1 MLNKNIVILSIL
13 IAGLTGCASVDVMDD
28 PKPGNFFFATVRAD
42 RLENGEE
49 NRTTKNYSYR
59 YLGRF
64 PEGVLYAKTSIEG
77 SFRGA
82 LFVRNEKI
90 VKVLSADEFAQFIEA
105 QRIAAERQRIAAERQ
120 SQIIEDERRRVEAE
134 RRQKIDAEKQREAE
148 RKKLEAEDR
157 AKRELQRDNWRYGTT
172 GVGLFVENV
181 ARECLVYSNPG
192 LVIGRCEVPGPNVVV
207 RASIRNNLS
216 RDIKDVEV
224 RCKHYA
230 QSGTELA
237 GVLAK
242 NRETIYQRWM
252 PGEIRDFSFSVSD
265 VQQRYSTKC
274 EIVRWQ

>member
-105 QRIAAERQRIAAERQ
+105 QRI
-120 SQIIEDERRRVEAE
+120 
-134 RRQKIDAEKQREAE
+134 EAE

>member
-105 QRIAAERQRIAAERQ
+105 QRIAAERQR
-120 SQIIEDERRRVEAE
+120 QIIEDERRRVEAE

-148 RKKLEAEDR
+148 RNKLEAERNKLEAEDR

-181 ARECLVYSNPG
+181 ASECLVYSNPG
-192 LVIGRCEVPGPNVVV
+192 LVIGRWCEVPGPNVVV

-252 PGEIRDFSFSVSD
+252 PGEIRGFSFSVSD
-265 VQQRYSTKC
+265 VQQRYST
-274 EIVRWQ
+274 